1 MWKCILNCKLLFID
15 VYIYMYVDEMIIN
28 LDILFVSY

>member
-1 MWKCILNCKLLFID
+1 MWKRILNCKLLFID